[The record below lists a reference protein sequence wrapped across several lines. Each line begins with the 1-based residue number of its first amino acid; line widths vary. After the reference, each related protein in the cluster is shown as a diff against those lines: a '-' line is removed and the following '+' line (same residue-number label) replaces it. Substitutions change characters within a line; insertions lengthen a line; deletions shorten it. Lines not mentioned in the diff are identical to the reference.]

1 MKENSTPTKLE
12 TIKQRAEEYFS
23 NLPKQEQFS
32 HLVFKKAWIYQ
43 AKCAV
48 VDFKYKNVHFAFN
61 IYASGSNT
69 VHVDLLQRASST
81 KFRLNG
87 EFNTHKKLF
96 QNVELLVCFQ
106 NLQAV
111 IASIIDEINTPQEKK
126 SRANKKPLNVGILT
140 LPMNK
145 NYGGNLQAYALMEVI
160 ETLGQ
165 KAVFVNRRFHHA
177 HAKPSKQ
184 KYVKSVGLS
193 PSVANKKF
201 LDTYF
206 PLITKPFFH
215 SHELESD
222 INEYGFD
229 ALIVGSDQVWRP
241 QYAKEILNDFFF
253 DFLPENSEIKRLS
266 YAASFGSDKWEYDES
281 RQAMASRL
289 LKRFDAVGVREDAA
303 VTMCAKELSSN
314 ATHVLDPTM
323 LLDAQHYANKFNL
336 DERRT
341 SNDYLLNYVLDIND
355 DKELV
360 IKNLSNTL
368 GLDAL
373 SVNGKLFERVN
384 ALNSSD
390 GDQSVEGW
398 LASFYKAKYIVT
410 DSFHGVAFSI
420 LFNKPFLAYANPAR
434 GMARFTSLLNM
445 FGLQDRL
452 VTSSTQVTKSSMLAP
467 IKWDSVNH
475 KLNEMRLESLT
486 FLVEALGISKELIA
500 NLTYTNKKKSSQLNV
515 VQESSAQHIKR
526 YVSESPIIINVR
538 EFPSKQSKTEF
549 NIEDVLKSDMCIGC
563 GGCAFASDGALSL
576 EESELGAPTVSLG
589 DVSALP
595 ANVKTKINAI
605 CPFSDKSLNED
616 QLDAPYER
624 ANLLPFNEVVGRYNA
639 LFAGRQSDEQ
649 SLIGSSSG
657 GLTSWL
663 TKKLLGKGLID
674 GVVHVG
680 KAACEGDL
688 FEYRIS
694 KTQDEL
700 DSNRK
705 SNYYPT
711 TLANVLKE
719 VSLNSN
725 KRYAIVG
732 VPCFI
737 KSARLLCE
745 DDEGLKSSLKYFIG
759 IVCGHMK
766 TRFFAESNAWQLGVA
781 PSEVQKVDF
790 RKKIPNTKVGNYHF
804 SVTSKDNEEKSAQP
818 TSLLG
823 GNWGHAFFQPNAC
836 NYCADIFAETADIV
850 FGDAWLPKFNDEW
863 RGTNIVVSRNPELTK
878 LFENGGA
885 SGELTT
891 ENLSLNEI
899 IQTQFGGISHR
910 RHGLV
915 VRTQDDEQEG
925 RSFPSKRID
934 PKKVNLP
941 FWRVELLRQRRK
953 MSVMSG
959 RVFAEAKDK
968 GDLRYFLDLMSS
980 ETAVY
985 RYIES
990 LKSKL

>member
-1 MKENSTPTKLE
+1 MKENRTQLELE
-12 TIKQRAEEYFS
+12 TIRQRAEEYFTNS
-23 NLPKQEQFS
+23 TKQEQFN
-32 HLVFKKAWIYQ
+32 HLIFKKAWVYQ

-48 VDFKYKNVHFAFN
+48 VDFKYKNVHFALN
-61 IYASGSNT
+61 VYAAGSGT
-69 VHVDLLQRASST
+69 VSVDLLQRASST
-81 KFRLNG
+81 EFRLNG
-87 EFNTHKKLF
+87 EFNNHKKLY
-96 QNVELLVCFQ
+96 QNIEFEVCFES
-106 NLQAV
+106 LQEV
-111 IASIIDEINTPQEKK
+111 IASIINEINTPQAKK
-126 SRANKKPLNVGILT
+126 NRDNTKPLNVGILT

-145 NYGGNLQAYALMEVI
+145 NYGGNLQAYALMQVV

-177 HAKPSKQ
+177 HAKPSNH
-184 KYVKSVGLS
+184 KYAKSVGLS

-222 INEYGFD
+222 INEYDFD

-253 DFLPENSEIKRLS
+253 EFLPENSEVKRLS

-281 RQAMASRL
+281 RQAMASKL

-303 VTMCAKELSSN
+303 VTMCANELSSN

-323 LLDAQHYANKFNL
+323 LLDAQHYADKFNL

-341 SNDYLLNYVLDIND
+341 SDDYLLNYVLDIND

-360 IKNLSNTL
+360 IKNLSHVL
-368 GLDAL
+368 ELDAL

-384 ALNSSD
+384 ALNTSD

-434 GMARFTSLLNM
+434 GMARFTSLLDM
-445 FGLQDRL
+445 FGLSDRL
-452 VTSSTQVTKSSMLAP
+452 VTSSSEVTKSSMLAP
-467 IKWDSVNH
+467 VSWQKVNQT
-475 KLNEMRLESLT
+475 LDEMRHKSLT
-486 FLVEALGISKELIA
+486 FLIEALGISKELIA
-500 NLTYTNKKKSSQLNV
+500 NFTYTNDKKSRQLAV
-515 VQESSAQHIKR
+515 ARESEIQHIKR
-526 YVSESPIIINVR
+526 YVSESPITIDIR
-538 EFPSKQSKTEF
+538 EFPPKQSKTAF
-549 NIEDVLKSDMCIGC
+549 NIEDVLESDMCIGC
-563 GGCAFASDGALSL
+563 GGCAYVSSGALSL
-576 EESELGAPTVSLG
+576 NENELGAQTVSLE
-589 DVSALP
+589 DVYSLP
-595 ANVKTKINAI
+595 ENVKAKVDAI

-616 QLDAPYER
+616 QLDAPFEH
-624 ANLLPFNEVVGRYNA
+624 ASSLPFNEVVGRYNA
-639 LFAGRQSDEQ
+639 LFAGRQSDEE

-663 TKKLLGKGLID
+663 TKKLLEKGLID

-711 TLANVLKE
+711 TLANVLEE
-719 VSLNSN
+719 VGSQRG

-745 DDEGLKSSLKYFIG
+745 VDENLKSSLKYFIG

-766 TRFFAESNAWQLGVA
+766 TRFFAESNAWQLGVS
-781 PSEVQKVDF
+781 PSEIQKVDF

-804 SVTSKDNEEKSAQP
+804 SVTSNNNEEQSAQP

-836 NYCADIFAETADIV
+836 NYCDDIFAETADIV
-850 FGDAWLPKFNDEW
+850 FGDAWLPKFNNEW
-863 RGTNIVVSRNPELTK
+863 RGTNIVVSRHPELTE
-878 LFENGGA
+878 LFENA
-885 SGELTT
+885 DDSGELTT

-915 VRTQDDEQEG
+915 IRTKDDEKEG
-925 RSFPSKRID
+925 RNFPSKRID
-934 PKKVNLP
+934 PAKVNLP

-953 MSVMSG
+953 MSGMSG
-959 RVFAEAKDK
+959 MVFAEAKNNS
-968 GDLRYFLDLMSS
+968 DLNQFLTSMLS
-980 ETAVY
+980 EVAVY
-985 RYIES
+985 RYIET
-990 LKSKL
+990 LKNK